1 MTYAQGLRA
10 AGGVAKKAAKKGG
23 GGFSGAI
30 VLLSSTAAAC
40 VSFFCLV
47 NSRGKKSKNKT
58 FAYVSSAHC
67 TNRSLE
73 SRCRRRDP
81 QERDCSRSHASN
93 RLFFFPLVA
102 ARFLFFSFS
111 SFAKKKNLPQN
122 NTNTNPG
129 IEFLKSRGQH
139 ILKNPTVV
147 NAIVEKAGIK
157 PTDVVLEIGPG
168 TGNLTLRLLER
179 ARAVVAVEVD
189 PRMVLELRRRVAGT
203 PHESKLTVLQGDVMR
218 TQLPFFDLCVANIP
232 YQISSPLTFK
242 LLSHRPAFR
251 AAVIMYQH
259 EFAMRLVA
267 RPGDSLYCRLAAN
280 VQLLSRVNHLLK
292 VGANNF
298 RPPPK
303 VDSSVVRIE
312 PRRPP
317 PPVHFGEWDGLLRL
331 AFGRKN
337 RTLGAL
343 FKQSAALGLLE
354 HNARTHEALRAAAA
368 AASAG
373 GVSGG
378 GVGGGVGVSAPA
390 PASASASSAPASYTG
405 DSIASMAVDDAVACA
420 VAGDDDGDGMM
431 AEAAGG
437 VGVFNNG
444 GVGNNNSNSSNRRRG
459 KCSEEF
465 RARVARVVE
474 SSGFEQSRASKM
486 SQDEFLALLAHFNAS
501 GIHFAA

>member
-1 MTYAQGLRA
+1 MRKPLRLPRQD
-10 AGGVAKKAAKKGG
+10 AKQPH
-23 GGFSGAI
+23 
-30 VLLSSTAAAC
+30 STAAL
-40 VSFFCLV
+40 SFD
-47 NSRGKKSKNKT
+47 
-58 FAYVSSAHC
+58 A
-67 TNRSLE
+67 
-73 SRCRRRDP
+73 
-81 QERDCSRSHASN
+81 
-93 RLFFFPLVA
+93 
-102 ARFLFFSFS
+102 
-111 SFAKKKNLPQN
+111 NLPLLLSDPLSP
-122 NTNTNPG
+122 TIPG

-139 ILKNPTVV
+139 ILKNPAVV
-147 NAIVEKAGIK
+147 NAIVEKAGVK

-203 PHESKLTVLQGDVMR
+203 PHEAKLTVLQGDVMR
-218 TQLPFFDLCVANIP
+218 TQLPYFDLCVANIP

-242 LLSHRPAFR
+242 LLSHNPPFR
-251 AAVIMYQH
+251 SAVIMFQH

-343 FKQSAALGLLE
+343 FKQGAALALLE
-354 HNARTHEALRAAAA
+354 HNARTHEALANAANAVNASSSIVSASAAAA
-368 AASAG
+368 ARPSGIEAMAVDDSVACAAAG
-373 GVSGG
+373 DGEAEV
-378 GVGGGVGVSAPA
+378 PA
-390 PASASASSAPASYTG
+390 ASASAAASPHQ
-405 DSIASMAVDDAVACA
+405 
-420 VAGDDDGDGMM
+420 
-431 AEAAGG
+431 
-437 VGVFNNG
+437 
-444 GVGNNNSNSSNRRRG
+444 RRRG
-459 KCSEEF
+459 KVSEEF

-474 SSGFEQSRASKM
+474 SSGFEQARASKM
-486 SQDEFLALLAHFNAS
+486 SQDEFLGLLAHFNAA

>member
-1 MTYAQGLRA
+1 MHVFFFFD
-10 AGGVAKKAAKKGG
+10 GGSSLFNPSAD
-23 GGFSGAI
+23 FISLPSFPSI
-30 VLLSSTAAAC
+30 FLSLSPL
-40 VSFFCLV
+40 S
-47 NSRGKKSKNKT
+47 
-58 FAYVSSAHC
+58 
-67 TNRSLE
+67 
-73 SRCRRRDP
+73 RRRATP
-81 QERDCSRSHASN
+81 SEKLQ
-93 RLFFFPLVA
+93 
-102 ARFLFFSFS
+102 
-111 SFAKKKNLPQN
+111 
-122 NTNTNPG
+122 G

-139 ILKNPTVV
+139 ILKNPAVV
-147 NAIVEKAGIK
+147 NAIVEKAGVK

-179 ARAVVAVEVD
+179 AKAVVAVEVD

-203 PHESKLTVLQGDVMR
+203 PHEAKLTVLQGDVMR

-242 LLSHRPAFR
+242 LLSHRPPFR
-251 AAVIMYQH
+251 SAVIMFQH

-280 VQLLSRVNHLLK
+280 VQLLSKVNHLLK

-337 RTLGAL
+337 RTLAAL
-343 FKQSAALGLLE
+343 FKQSAALTMLE
-354 HNARTHEALRAAAA
+354 HNAKTHEALANAAHAVH
-368 AASAG
+368 ASAG
-373 GVSGG
+373 LAST
-378 GVGGGVGVSAPA
+378 SAPSA
-390 PASASASSAPASYTG
+390 PPVSASASG
-405 DSIASMAVDDAVACA
+405 IAAMAVDDSVAC
-420 VAGDDDGDGMM
+420 VTPGGEDDDGGNDGGNG
-431 AEAAGG
+431 AGAPH
-437 VGVFNNG
+437 NPTHQ
-444 GVGNNNSNSSNRRRG
+444 RRRG
-459 KCSEEF
+459 KVSEEF

-474 SSGFEQSRASKM
+474 SSGFEQARASKM
-486 SQDEFLALLAHFNAS
+486 SQDEFLALLAHFNAA

>member
-1 MTYAQGLRA
+1 M
-10 AGGVAKKAAKKGG
+10 
-23 GGFSGAI
+23 
-30 VLLSSTAAAC
+30 
-40 VSFFCLV
+40 
-47 NSRGKKSKNKT
+47 
-58 FAYVSSAHC
+58 
-67 TNRSLE
+67 
-73 SRCRRRDP
+73 
-81 QERDCSRSHASN
+81 
-93 RLFFFPLVA
+93 
-102 ARFLFFSFS
+102 
-111 SFAKKKNLPQN
+111 
-122 NTNTNPG
+122 
-129 IEFLKSRGQH
+129 
-139 ILKNPTVV
+139 
-147 NAIVEKAGIK
+147 K

-218 TQLPFFDLCVANIP
+218 TQLPYFDLCVANIP

-242 LLSHRPAFR
+242 LLSHNPPFR
-251 AAVIMYQH
+251 SAVIMFQH

-343 FKQSAALGLLE
+343 FKQSAALALLE
-354 HNARTHEALRAAAA
+354 HNARTHEALASAVVGGGAAANGNASAASGAAASASARPPSTSSGIEAMAVDDSVACAAVGGGEEEGEEGVVVVGVGGDVPTAAAA
-368 AASAG
+368 ALHHQ
-373 GVSGG
+373 
-378 GVGGGVGVSAPA
+378 
-390 PASASASSAPASYTG
+390 
-405 DSIASMAVDDAVACA
+405 
-420 VAGDDDGDGMM
+420 
-431 AEAAGG
+431 
-437 VGVFNNG
+437 
-444 GVGNNNSNSSNRRRG
+444 RRRG
-459 KCSEEF
+459 KVSEEF

-474 SSGFEQSRASKM
+474 SSGFEQARASKM
-486 SQDEFLALLAHFNAS
+486 SQDEFLALLAHFNAA

>member
-1 MTYAQGLRA
+1 M
-10 AGGVAKKAAKKGG
+10 
-23 GGFSGAI
+23 
-30 VLLSSTAAAC
+30 
-40 VSFFCLV
+40 
-47 NSRGKKSKNKT
+47 
-58 FAYVSSAHC
+58 
-67 TNRSLE
+67 
-73 SRCRRRDP
+73 
-81 QERDCSRSHASN
+81 
-93 RLFFFPLVA
+93 
-102 ARFLFFSFS
+102 
-111 SFAKKKNLPQN
+111 
-122 NTNTNPG
+122 
-129 IEFLKSRGQH
+129 
-139 ILKNPTVV
+139 
-147 NAIVEKAGIK
+147 K

-218 TQLPFFDLCVANIP
+218 TQLPYFDLCVANIP

-242 LLSHRPAFR
+242 LLSHSPPFR
-251 AAVIMYQH
+251 SAVIMFQH

-343 FKQSAALGLLE
+343 FKQSAALALLE
-354 HNARTHEALRAAAA
+354 HNARTHEALAG
-368 AASAG
+368 ASA
-373 GVSGG
+373 
-378 GVGGGVGVSAPA
+378 VGGGA
-390 PASASASSAPASYTG
+390 ASASASGAAVSAVSAASARPPSTSSG
-405 DSIASMAVDDAVACA
+405 IEAMAVDDSVACA
-420 VAGDDDGDGMM
+420 AVGGGEEEGEEGGGEGADTQRPGP
-431 AEAAGG
+431 AAAAALLHHHQ
-437 VGVFNNG
+437 
-444 GVGNNNSNSSNRRRG
+444 RRRG
-459 KCSEEF
+459 RVSEEF

-474 SSGFEQSRASKM
+474 SSGFEQARASKM
-486 SQDEFLALLAHFNAS
+486 SQDEFLALLAHINAA